1 MKLKLHWSEKCNVVR
16 TYPSF
21 ELDSERYPEL
31 ELEMVQVYNA
41 GSLGEREQAL
51 GQLENK
57 MQHTQCPE
65 RGETVFSLIAPQ
77 DGDEYI
83 TEFLTPEAGDD
94 IGSLVVSEL
103 VAMEEK

>member
-1 MKLKLHWSEKCNVVR
+1 MKLKLHWSEKCNIVR

-21 ELDSERYPEL
+21 ELDSERYPQL
-31 ELEMVQVYNA
+31 ELEMLQVYSA

-51 GQLENK
+51 GRLEDK
-57 MQHTQCPE
+57 MHNTQCPE
-65 RGETVFSLIAPQ
+65 RGETIFSLVGPRE
-77 DGDEYI
+77 GDEFI

-103 VAMEEK
+103 TAMEEE

>member
-21 ELDSERYPEL
+21 ELDSEKFPEL
-31 ELEMVQVYNA
+31 ELEMLQVYNA

-51 GQLENK
+51 GDLENK
-57 MQHTQCPE
+57 MHRTECGE
-65 RGETVFSLIAPQ
+65 RGETIFSLMGPQ
-77 DGDEYI
+77 ADDEYV
-83 TEFLTPEAGDD
+83 TEFLTPEMGDE

-103 VAMEEK
+103 VPMEEK